1 VSAADSPADSDEL
14 PQVAKA
20 LPRDDPTRTTKLRK
34 RFGSQIYKRYKALK
48 GAVRQYVLAEN
59 RFGIQNAAVA
69 DAVANRAI
77 ALGSATTPPHARGRA
92 NDGDAPVFYAPNAQ
106 IPGMPDPSKV
116 PAITPPASPSWEFP
130 EDSKKVQAF
139 TEWFRGAQNAILL
152 GGGGAGPSAGVGWA
166 NEYVRYAYFR
176 GLDFAQDVLQ
186 SQGFVGEDID
196 VMDTFN
202 MPVHQSALALI
213 YQRQYTGL
221 KGITDEVDKQVSRI
235 LAEGF
240 AAGENPRTIARTIND
255 RVDKIGITR
264 GRTLARTEIVRS
276 YNEATLNRFEQ
287 VVGGD
292 ASVQLYAEFS
302 TARDSRV
309 CPICA
314 ALEGTTFRIKD
325 AHNVIP
331 QHPNCRCAWVPVKT
345 NTSAAA
351 SARNRRIALNH
362 QEHTHS
368 ITNSPVA

>member
-1 VSAADSPADSDEL
+1 MSAADSDDV

-34 RFGSQIYKRYKALK
+34 RFGAQIYKRYKALK

-59 RFGIQNAAVA
+59 RFGIQNATVA

-77 ALGSATTPPHARGRA
+77 ALGSATDSPHAWAGAR
-92 NDGDAPVFYAPNAQ
+92 GDAPLFYAPNAQ
-106 IPGMPDPSKV
+106 IPGMPDPSNV
-116 PAITPPASPSWEFP
+116 PSITPPASPSWDFP
-130 EDSKKVQAF
+130 EDRKKVQAF
-139 TEWFRGAQNAILL
+139 TQWFRGAQNAILL
-152 GGGGAGPSAGVGWA
+152 GGGGAGPSAGVGWS
-166 NEYVRYAYFR
+166 NEYVRYSYFR
-176 GLDFAQDVLQ
+176 GLDFAEDALK

-196 VMDTFN
+196 IMNTFN
-202 MPVHQSALALI
+202 MPVHRDALALI
-213 YQRQYTGL
+213 YQRQYNGL
-221 KGITDEVDKQVSRI
+221 KGITDEVDKQVSRV

-255 RVDKIGITR
+255 RVDKIGVTR
-264 GRTLARTEIVRS
+264 GRTLARTEIIRT

-287 VVGGD
+287 ILGGD
-292 ASVQLYAEFS
+292 GSVQLYAEFS

-331 QHPNCRCAWVPVKT
+331 QHPNCRCAWVPVKG

-362 QEHTHS
+362 QTHS
-368 ITNSPVA
+368 HNMSNAAVA